1 MPLQTSLAAYVL
13 EGKKKSL
20 VIKRL
25 VCNSDVLPVTSDE
38 YREIDIE
45 RRPIEK
51 WRHNLEYLHRSW
63 ILATLLQPTNRSHI
77 YQPIAH
83 QNRSHIK

>member
-51 WRHNLEYLHRSW
+51 
-63 ILATLLQPTNRSHI
+63 
-77 YQPIAH
+77 
-83 QNRSHIK
+83 

>member
-1 MPLQTSLAAYVL
+1 VL

-51 WRHNLEYLHRSW
+51 
-63 ILATLLQPTNRSHI
+63 
-77 YQPIAH
+77 
-83 QNRSHIK
+83 